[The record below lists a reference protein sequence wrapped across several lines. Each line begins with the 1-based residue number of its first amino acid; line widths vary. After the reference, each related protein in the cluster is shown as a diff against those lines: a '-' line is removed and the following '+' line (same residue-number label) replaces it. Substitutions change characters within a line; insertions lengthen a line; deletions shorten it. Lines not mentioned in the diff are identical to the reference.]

1 MHHARH
7 LPFSLSLIMLSL
19 AACGGDD
26 TAVVTPPVATPPA
39 AAAATYYQTKTPYA
53 PQQEAATYEAAPAG
67 YAPVFTELVARH
79 GSRGLS
85 SMKYDAAFYNVWQKA
100 AADDALTPLSQKL
113 GADIL
118 KLMKANALLGHGVEG
133 ISAPGYGNLSQT
145 GINEHKQLA
154 VRMLARLPTLFAQ
167 LGATAASAPRQIV
180 TISSGVDRAKDS
192 AAFFAQSLAATAP
205 AIAPLITLPAAPV
218 GYPSDKPAIQ
228 PAGTNRYLLYAH
240 KLVPK
245 TDQVTDTLDPYYAT
259 YQDSQA
265 YQAYLEGPA
274 FLAKYTAIDSD
285 ATARALGRDV
295 LERLFAKAF
304 VDKID
309 NGTYGFANTGS
320 YTFSSDDGKFT
331 NTVTGDGKTT
341 IKGLA
346 DAASVLYNLY
356 AIVAGMANEVKADF
370 VQYMPSDA
378 AKYQAFVQDY
388 QDFYNKGPGTTESA
402 GVTYNYV
409 RALREDFFTEVDA
422 IVRGDLS
429 HGAKL
434 RFTHAEAIIPL
445 ATAMGLK
452 GVTTPLPAA
461 QSYSHE
467 NNTWRGLYVA
477 PMAANMQWDVYRNSA
492 GDVLVKM
499 LYNEKETDFQA
510 ACDGARHAANSHYYD
525 YAKLKTCYGHV
536 AAQ

>member
-1 MHHARH
+1 MHNARR
-7 LPFSLSLIMLSL
+7 LPFPLSLIMLSL
-19 AACGGDD
+19 AACGGGDD
-26 TAVVTPPVATPPA
+26 SPAAVVTPPV
-39 AAAATYYQTKTPYA
+39 AAAATYYQTKTPYT
-53 PQQEAATYEAAPAG
+53 PQQAATTYEAAPAG
-67 YAPVFTELVARH
+67 YAPIFTELVARH

-100 AADDALTPLSQKL
+100 AADDALTPLGQKL

-118 KLMKANALLGHGVEG
+118 KLMKANALLGYGVEG

-154 VRMLARLPTLFAQ
+154 VRMLARLPALFTQ

-192 AAFFAQSLAATAP
+192 AAFFAQSLAASAP
-205 AIAPLITLPAAPV
+205 AIAPLITLPPAPA
-218 GYPSDKPAIQ
+218 GYPSDKPVIQ
-228 PAGTNRYLLYAH
+228 PAGTNRFLLYSH

-245 TDQVTDTLDPYYAT
+245 SDLASNASDPFHAT

-265 YQAYLEGPA
+265 YQAYLESPA
-274 FLAKYTAIDSD
+274 FLAKYTAIDTD
-285 ATARALGRDV
+285 ATARTLGREV
-295 LERLFAKAF
+295 LERLFAKTF

-309 NGTYGFANTGS
+309 NGSYSFANTGT

-356 AIVAGMANEVKADF
+356 AIVAGMSNEVKADF

-409 RALREDFFTEVDA
+409 RALREDFFKEVDA

-452 GVTTPLPAA
+452 GVTAPLPAA
-461 QSYSHE
+461 QSYSYD
-467 NNTWRGLYVA
+467 NNSWRGLYVA

-492 GDVLVKM
+492 GEVLVKM

-510 ACDGARHAANSHYYD
+510 ACDGARHAVNSHYYD